1 MLKGRSSRWY
11 ASTSPSTRS
20 RPGCSGRPMRTPWA
34 DVLSVSGID
43 PHAASRITADLGMG
57 RVRNVRVGPPTPNE
71 CSLGRAKGWPRG
83 PSVEGRSSLSRGP
96 SRPSSH
102 VKIERVGERRVR
114 GGSPAR
120 AEPDAGSV
128 QAACGDGDLV
138 AEASQRVDVAASP
151 GSGVAAFEVVPAE
164 FVVGHVVG
172 CQMITMR
179 AWATA
184 KIALPSFFL
193 PIWHELLVSTSTSP
207 ANPARSHSR
216 SLSSLR
222 PSRRRPPASGTLEL
236 KSSRRYAWSEFR
248 GSTGG
253 HTRGGLPMGCAG
265 HSPRGT
271 SAVRRRPG

>member
-1 MLKGRSSRWY
+1 
-11 ASTSPSTRS
+11 
-20 RPGCSGRPMRTPWA
+20 
-34 DVLSVSGID
+34 
-43 PHAASRITADLGMG
+43 
-57 RVRNVRVGPPTPNE
+57 
-71 CSLGRAKGWPRG
+71 
-83 PSVEGRSSLSRGP
+83 
-96 SRPSSH
+96 
-102 VKIERVGERRVR
+102 
-114 GGSPAR
+114 
-120 AEPDAGSV
+120 
-128 QAACGDGDLV
+128 
-138 AEASQRVDVAASP
+138 VAAGP

-172 CQMITMR
+172 CQMITIR
-179 AWATA
+179 VWATA

-193 PIWHELLVSTSTSP
+193 PIWHELLVPTSTSP

-253 HTRGGLPMGCAG
+253 HTRGGLPMGLAG